1 MKHLALLVLIL
12 TSGFRFAA
20 AQVPSEEI
28 FNSGLESGIALE
40 GTAGYPGP
48 LANATVELHLGNYV
62 ATTATKAD
70 GTYRLQVESRY
81 LGPTLI
87 AELMVYGHG
96 TDSKLAWA
104 SPLGPSDRLL
114 TLASSGTLTFA
125 DEPFLNLNPLTTA
138 LAAALR
144 AYNGFAPISDRTTF
158 YKAAR
163 SYQLTTVDL
172 AYALA
177 LVARGNQALP
187 SGAANTFA
195 AVATLPLAQ
204 RLYAR
209 EQTLADVDCPTTPAA
224 PVCVVAATLLIDP
237 AIVPTRPWITNSLY
251 AHVDGFDYPL
261 EQQTGVRPQGSKA
274 DMFGYA
280 ATPFQ
285 ADVSAQ
291 ADGSY
296 TLTRA
301 GNLPFYSLDFYPLI
315 GSTQVHEHIDVFT
328 IHVRV
333 TPGPGGQS
341 NVLTA
346 DDQTK
351 TYPENPE
358 ITPQPVIVP
367 GVFGLP
373 VYAGIDPL
381 PAELL
386 ALVPDVTNR
395 SFVLTSPLALPFLD
409 TGFDSLYGYDVY
421 NFTTGQTERQGKA
434 FTFSGA
440 GTPVFSLNFSSDATI
455 ADVQFIDE
463 ESPGIWRVRTHATTT
478 APAAEQ
484 ILDGLMMETINVTGG
499 FTANNLPGSYEATI
513 NGFLCEGPLGGVAS
527 NNPICAPPF
536 GWIFGSAA
544 TPTVDRF
551 DTPGWG
557 VWQLPGGVD
566 SGRVLFAEPSFV
578 ATPIIQERGWEL
590 VRSDGANDMWVLENV
605 TLSPGG
611 STTAPPVSFIPT
623 YRLTHVVKQ

>member
-1 MKHLALLVLIL
+1 MKGLALLGLIL
-12 TSGFRFAA
+12 VSCFRIASAQVIADEIANSGFEA
-20 AQVPSEEI
+20 
-28 FNSGLESGIALE
+28 GIALQ

-62 ATTATKAD
+62 ATTATNPD
-70 GTYRLQVESRY
+70 GTYRLFVESRY
-81 LGPTLI
+81 FAPLTI
-87 AELMVYGHG
+87 VELFAFGHG
-96 TDSKLAWA
+96 ADMAMVWA
-104 SPLGPSDRLL
+104 SPLGPSDRLQ
-114 TLASSGTLTFA
+114 TLGSGGTVTFA

-209 EQTLADVDCPTTPAA
+209 EQTLADVDCSTTPAA
-224 PVCVVAATLLIDP
+224 PICVVVATLLIDP

-251 AHVDGFDYPL
+251 AGVNGFDYPL
-261 EQQTGVRPQGSKA
+261 EQQTGVRPQGTKA
-274 DMFGYA
+274 DMVGYA

-296 TLTRA
+296 SLTRA
-301 GNLPFYSLDFYPLI
+301 GNLPFYSSDFYPLI

-351 TYPENPE
+351 TYPEN
-358 ITPQPVIVP
+358 
-367 GVFGLP
+367 
-373 VYAGIDPL
+373 
-381 PAELL
+381 
-386 ALVPDVTNR
+386 
-395 SFVLTSPLALPFLD
+395 
-409 TGFDSLYGYDVY
+409 
-421 NFTTGQTERQGKA
+421 
-434 FTFSGA
+434 
-440 GTPVFSLNFSSDATI
+440 
-455 ADVQFIDE
+455 
-463 ESPGIWRVRTHATTT
+463 
-478 APAAEQ
+478 
-484 ILDGLMMETINVTGG
+484 
-499 FTANNLPGSYEATI
+499 
-513 NGFLCEGPLGGVAS
+513 
-527 NNPICAPPF
+527 
-536 GWIFGSAA
+536 
-544 TPTVDRF
+544 
-551 DTPGWG
+551 
-557 VWQLPGGVD
+557 
-566 SGRVLFAEPSFV
+566 
-578 ATPIIQERGWEL
+578 
-590 VRSDGANDMWVLENV
+590 
-605 TLSPGG
+605 
-611 STTAPPVSFIPT
+611 
-623 YRLTHVVKQ
+623 